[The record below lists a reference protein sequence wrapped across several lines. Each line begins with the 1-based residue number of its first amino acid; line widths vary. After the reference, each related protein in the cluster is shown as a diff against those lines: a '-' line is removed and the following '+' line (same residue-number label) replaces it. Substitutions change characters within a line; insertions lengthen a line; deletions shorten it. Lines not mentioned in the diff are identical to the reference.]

1 MNMNS
6 ITFSKMLCVRDVR
19 SLNWTKRVLRSFSP
33 ASHASCDAS
42 ADAHR
47 AAYRFRTKAFF
58 PTVQAGGGTQNGA
71 LAGRPP
77 HNPRAIYSESS
88 ILLLGPF
95 REAQGTHATRLSSF
109 LQWYREH
116 GAVTDPP
123 EGTLGR

>member
-1 MNMNS
+1 MNS
-6 ITFSKMLCVRDVR
+6 ITISKMLCMRYVR

-33 ASHASCDAS
+33 EYHASCDAS

-47 AAYRFRTKAFF
+47 AASRFRTKAFF
-58 PTVQAGGGTQNGA
+58 PTGKREGVPQNGA

-95 REAQGTHATRLSSF
+95 REAQGTHVTRLSS
-109 LQWYREH
+109 
-116 GAVTDPP
+116 
-123 EGTLGR
+123 